1 MSDYDGMTNADV
13 MSADELAEY
22 DRDAEYRLDAADEER
37 ALAEERARAAEHG
50 ADEDGDCFAEFIDG
64 SWTYCGCPDCEQR
77 EADDAEFD
85 EEADG

>member
-22 DRDAEYRLDAADEER
+22 ERDAELRLDAADEER
-37 ALAEERARAAEHG
+37 ALEEERARAAEHG
-50 ADEDGDCFAEFIDG
+50 ADEDGDGDCHAEFIDG

-77 EADDAEFD
+77 EADDAE
-85 EEADG
+85 EELDA